1 MSAVLQNLRKNLHRH
16 PELSGAEEQTAKRI
30 QDFLLENSKP
40 TDLITRLG
48 GTGVA
53 AVYEFGKDGSGV
65 LIRCELDAL
74 PILEQ
79 NTFEHRSQ
87 TPGVSHKC
95 GHDGHMA
102 MVAGLASWLDKQQFP
117 AGRVVLLFQPAEETG
132 QGAAALLEDQRMLKL
147 SIDYAF
153 ALHNIPG
160 EPLHSVL
167 LMEPGFSAEVQSFA
181 LQLKGKTA
189 HAAEPE
195 EGINPATTIAELIT
209 ELATFNHTVSTTE
222 HFAILTPIHI
232 HLGEKSYGVAPGAGE
247 LHYTIR
253 TWSQEQMQQLVS
265 RIEQAVTNICQQQKL
280 EYQLDW
286 FEHFPASNNDSGC
299 NLQIERAAQALDL
312 PLRKMPH
319 PFRFGEDFGWF
330 SHRFK
335 TGMFGLGAGK
345 NTSTLHHA
353 DYDFPDALLESGMG
367 MFREIIS
374 QLLGE

>member
-1 MSAVLQNLRKNLHRH
+1 MIIMSAVLQNLRKNLHRH

-65 LIRCELDAL
+65 LNRCELDAL

-160 EPLHSVL
+160 
-167 LMEPGFSAEVQSFA
+167 
-181 LQLKGKTA
+181 
-189 HAAEPE
+189 
-195 EGINPATTIAELIT
+195 
-209 ELATFNHTVSTTE
+209 
-222 HFAILTPIHI
+222 
-232 HLGEKSYGVAPGAGE
+232 
-247 LHYTIR
+247 
-253 TWSQEQMQQLVS
+253 
-265 RIEQAVTNICQQQKL
+265 
-280 EYQLDW
+280 
-286 FEHFPASNNDSGC
+286 
-299 NLQIERAAQALDL
+299 
-312 PLRKMPH
+312 
-319 PFRFGEDFGWF
+319 
-330 SHRFK
+330 
-335 TGMFGLGAGK
+335 
-345 NTSTLHHA
+345 
-353 DYDFPDALLESGMG
+353 
-367 MFREIIS
+367 
-374 QLLGE
+374 